1 MKREV
6 LCGVIASIALAG
18 CVPAHRPPP
27 VAASVVPPATWRDPA
42 SGPTVAVSAGWWNT
56 FEDGALSQVVERALT
71 NNTDVLLA
79 ASRIEEAETQI
90 RLANA
95 ARLPTLSTGGG
106 AAYDQSLSQVTGRAG
121 RVFALQPSLDASW
134 RLDLFGRLRAL
145 TGAARAAYVA
155 TAADRDATQLAVAA
169 ATAQAYVALLSIDLQ
184 LTVTRRTL
192 ASRAEARR
200 IAEDRARLGYSSQ
213 LELTQAQSEYEA
225 IAQTIPQL
233 EQAQRIQEN
242 GLRLLTGDLPG
253 PVTRGTLI
261 ALALPPVPALMPSE
275 LMRRRPDIA
284 AAEARLIAADRVI
297 ASRRAE
303 FLPDVG
309 LSASVG
315 ALFVDQ
321 LAYDPVSLWSIGGSI
336 LAPLFQGGRLTA
348 QLDQANAQRD
358 QAAFAY
364 RGTVLT
370 AFGEVENAL
379 VGEKRLREQIARA
392 IARREI
398 LQRSVTIARDR
409 YRSGY
414 SPFLDELDA
423 QRNLYAVEL
432 SAISVREQQFNT
444 LIGLWQALGGGW
456 NAGNLPA
463 EAETGSRKAE
473 DIDD

>member
-1 MKREV
+1 MRRAA
-6 LCGVIASIALAG
+6 LSAALASVALAG

-27 VAASVVPPATWRDPA
+27 AAARVAPPSAWRDGA
-42 SGPTVAVSAGWWNT
+42 SGPVVAVSADWWT
-56 FEDGALSQVVERALT
+56 GFGDAALGSVVERALA

-79 ASRIEEAETQI
+79 AARVAEAETQI

-95 ARLPTLSTGGG
+95 ARLPTLGAGAG
-106 AAYDQSLSQVTGRAG
+106 AAYDQALRQATGRES
-121 RVFALQPSLDASW
+121 RIFAVQSSLDAAW

-145 TGAARAAYVA
+145 TGAARANYVA
-155 TAADRDATQLAVAA
+155 TAADRDAVRLAVAA
-169 ATAQAYVALLSIDLQ
+169 ATAQAYVTLLSIDLQ
-184 LTVTRRTL
+184 LGVTRQTL

-213 LELTQAQSEYEA
+213 LELTQAQSEYEG

-253 PVTRGTLI
+253 AVRRGTLF
-261 ALALPPVPALMPSE
+261 ALALPPVPGLMPSE

-284 AAEARLIAADRVI
+284 AAEARLVAADRVI

-303 FLPDVG
+303 FLPDVA

-364 RGTVLT
+364 RGAVLT

-379 VGEKRLREQIARA
+379 VGEKRLREQFARA
-392 IARREI
+392 VARRTI
-398 LQRSVTIARDR
+398 LQRSLTIARDR

-456 NAGNLPA
+456 NADDLPTDV
-463 EAETGSRKAE
+463 EARPLAAGRQQ
-473 DIDD
+473 

>member
-1 MKREV
+1 MKRRV
-6 LCGVIASIALAG
+6 LSAALVSVVLAG
-18 CVPAHRPPP
+18 CVPANRPPP
-27 VAASVVPPATWRDPA
+27 ATASVAPPATWRDEA
-42 SGPTVAVSAGWWNT
+42 SGPVVPVSADWW
-56 FEDGALSQVVERALT
+56 FAFGDEGLGQVVERALA

-79 ASRIEEAETQI
+79 ASRVEEAETQI
-90 RLANA
+90 RLAHA
-95 ARLPTLSTGGG
+95 ARLPTISVSGGG
-106 AAYDQSLSQVTGRAG
+106 AYDQSLSATTGRAS
-121 RVFALQPSLDASW
+121 RVFAVQPTLDASW

-155 TAADRDATQLAVAA
+155 SAADRDATRLAVAA
-169 ATAQAYVALLSIDLQ
+169 ATGQAYVTLLSIDLQ
-184 LTVTRRTL
+184 LTVTRQTL

-253 PVTRGTLI
+253 AVLRGTLVG
-261 ALALPPVPALMPSE
+261 LQLPPVPALMPSE

-284 AAEARLIAADRVI
+284 SAEARLVAADRVI
-297 ASRRAE
+297 AARRAE
-303 FLPDVG
+303 FLPDVA

-321 LAYDPVSLWSIGGSI
+321 LAYDPVSLWSLGGSI

-392 IARREI
+392 IARRTI
-398 LQRSVTIARDR
+398 LQRSLTIARDR

-456 NAGNLPA
+456 NGINLPTKG
-463 EAETGSRKAE
+463 EAGSSKAGE
-473 DIDD
+473 SDN

>member
-1 MKREV
+1 MKHEV
-6 LCGVIASIALAG
+6 LCGILASVALAG
-18 CVPAHRPPP
+18 CVPPHRAPP
-27 VAASVVPPATWRDPA
+27 ATASVAPPATWRDPA
-42 SGPTVAVSAGWWNT
+42 SGPIVAISADWWNT
-56 FEDGALSQVVERALT
+56 FGDAGIGSVVKRALA

-79 ASRIEEAETQI
+79 ASRVEEAETQI

-95 ARLPTLSTGGG
+95 ARLPTLSASGGTV
-106 AAYDQSLSQVTGRAG
+106 YDQSLSATTGRAS
-121 RVFALQPSLDASW
+121 RVFAVQPSLDASW

-145 TGAARAAYVA
+145 TGAARAAYIA
-155 TAADRDATQLAVAA
+155 SAADRDATRLAVAA
-169 ATAQAYVALLSIDLQ
+169 ATAQTYVTLLSIDLQ

-253 PVTRGTLI
+253 PIQRGTLP
-261 ALALPPVPALMPSE
+261 ALALPPVPSLMPSE
-275 LMRRRPDIA
+275 LLRRRPDIV
-284 AAEARLIAADRVI
+284 AAEARLVAADRVI

-303 FLPDVG
+303 FLPDVA

-321 LAYDPVSLWSIGGSI
+321 LAYDPVSLWSLGSSI
-336 LAPLFQGGRLTA
+336 LAPIFQGSRLSG
-348 QLDQANAQRD
+348 QLDQANVQRD

-364 RGTVLT
+364 RGTVLS

-392 IARREI
+392 ISRRTI
-398 LQRSVTIARDR
+398 LQRSLTIARDR

-423 QRNLYAVEL
+423 QRNLYNVEL
-432 SAISVREQQFNT
+432 SAITVREQQFNT
-444 LIGLWQALGGGW
+444 LISLWQALGGGW
-456 NAGNLPA
+456 NASALP
-463 EAETGSRKAE
+463 EKHEVGPRKVGGSNN
-473 DIDD
+473 